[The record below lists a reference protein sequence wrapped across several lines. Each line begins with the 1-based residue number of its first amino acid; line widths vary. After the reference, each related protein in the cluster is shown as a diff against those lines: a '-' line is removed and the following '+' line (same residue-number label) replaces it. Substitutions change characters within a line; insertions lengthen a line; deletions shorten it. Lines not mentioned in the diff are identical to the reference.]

1 MNKTF
6 DRFLEPFFCF
16 TGFSGGAYALVA
28 PYYVSEIAETSMRG
42 ALASLMQLMAT
53 FGVLFV
59 NALNIYE
66 TVNWVTIS
74 ATCIAIPGEILIF
87 KISKV
92 INCKIPK
99 NLGGYLSLLTF

>member
-1 MNKTF
+1 M
-6 DRFLEPFFCF
+6 
-16 TGFSGGAYALVA
+16 A

-66 TVNWVTIS
+66 TVDWVTIS
-74 ATCIAIPGEILIF
+74 ATCIAIPGTDHR
-87 KISKV
+87 
-92 INCKIPK
+92 K
-99 NLGGYLSLLTF
+99 NLKI

>member
-1 MNKTF
+1 MLMKNMVLHRAPKKARRSKRMF
-6 DRFLEPFFCF
+6 SEPFIYFCF
-16 TGFSGGAYALVA
+16 AGFSGGAYALVA

-66 TVNWVTIS
+66 PVDWVVIS
-74 ATCIAIPGEILIF
+74 ATCTAIPGINYGLKFVRNLI
-87 KISKV
+87 
-92 INCKIPK
+92 
-99 NLGGYLSLLTF
+99 